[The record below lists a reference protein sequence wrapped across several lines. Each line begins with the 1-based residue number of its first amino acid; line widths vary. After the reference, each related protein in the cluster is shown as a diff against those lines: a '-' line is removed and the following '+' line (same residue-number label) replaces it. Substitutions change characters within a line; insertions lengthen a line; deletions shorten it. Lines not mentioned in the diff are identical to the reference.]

1 MISWDDIIEHIDAE
15 MPSLSA
21 AQRCHHTIIAAIK
34 AHLLQPGAR
43 VVESELCRV
52 LAVSRTP
59 LREAVAMLRAQGVL
73 EFDGNNLAVRK
84 LGWSDIH
91 DLYDMRILLE
101 GAAAKGAA
109 QRAGAAEKQ
118 VFAHLLAQE
127 ASYLATGADPAT
139 LAAHNGRFHS
149 ALLDAARN
157 PFLTE
162 ALSRL
167 SHLLVLLGDTAYLL
181 DGRAHVIFEEHKA
194 VITAIKAG
202 DEVAAEQ
209 AMQHHLKQALA
220 ARLQLLA
227 MRQDQVMD

>member
-1 MISWDDIIEHIDAE
+1 MISWDDIIKQIDAE
-15 MPSLSA
+15 VPSLSA
-21 AQRCHHTIIAAIK
+21 AQRCHHAIIAAIK

-181 DGRAHVIFEEHKA
+181 DGRAHVIFDEHKA
-194 VITAIKAG
+194 VITAIEAG

>member
-1 MISWDDIIEHIDAE
+1 MISWDDIIEQIDVE

-21 AQRCHHTIIAAIK
+21 AQRCHHAIIAAIK
-34 AHLLQPGAR
+34 AHLLQSGAR

-127 ASYLATGADPAT
+127 ASYLDTGADPAT

-181 DGRAHVIFEEHKA
+181 DGRAHVIFDEHKA
-194 VITAIKAG
+194 VITAIDAG
-202 DEVAAEQ
+202 NEVAAEQ

>member
-1 MISWDDIIEHIDAE
+1 MISWDDIIEQIDAE

-21 AQRCHHTIIAAIK
+21 AQRCHHVIIAAIK

-109 QRAGAAEKQ
+109 QRAGTAEKQ

-149 ALLDAARN
+149 ALLDAAPN

-162 ALSRL
+162 ALIRL

-181 DGRAHVIFEEHKA
+181 DGRAHVIFDEHKA
-194 VITAIKAG
+194 VITAIDAG

>member
-1 MISWDDIIEHIDAE
+1 MMSWDDIIKQIDAE

-21 AQRCHHTIIAAIK
+21 AQRCHHAIIAAIK

-101 GAAAKGAA
+101 GRLPKGRRNALVPLKN
-109 QRAGAAEKQ
+109 G
-118 VFAHLLAQE
+118 FSHLLAQE
-127 ASYLATGADPAT
+127 ASYLATGADPD
-139 LAAHNGRFHS
+139 H
-149 ALLDAARN
+149 
-157 PFLTE
+157 PC
-162 ALSRL
+162 
-167 SHLLVLLGDTAYLL
+167 
-181 DGRAHVIFEEHKA
+181 RA
-194 VITAIKAG
+194 
-202 DEVAAEQ
+202 
-209 AMQHHLKQALA
+209 
-220 ARLQLLA
+220 
-227 MRQDQVMD
+227 

>member
-15 MPSLSA
+15 VPSLSA
-21 AQRCHHTIIAAIK
+21 ALRCLHAIIAAIK

-181 DGRAHVIFEEHKA
+181 DGRAHVIFDEHKA
-194 VITAIKAG
+194 VITAIEAG